1 MKITGKRL
9 TLNAIGIYNHS
20 GKRDW
25 DQGGI
30 RRRSRRTWRKDARR
44 VKRSTNH
51 ILDREFRDQVNEV
64 FEDRLAA

>member
-9 TLNAIGIYNHS
+9 TLQAIGIYNHS

-30 RRRSRRTWRKDARR
+30 RRRSRNNWRKDARR
-44 VKRSTNH
+44 VKRKTNRQLVADLNEQL
-51 ILDREFRDQVNEV
+51 LDF
-64 FEDRLAA
+64 LTA